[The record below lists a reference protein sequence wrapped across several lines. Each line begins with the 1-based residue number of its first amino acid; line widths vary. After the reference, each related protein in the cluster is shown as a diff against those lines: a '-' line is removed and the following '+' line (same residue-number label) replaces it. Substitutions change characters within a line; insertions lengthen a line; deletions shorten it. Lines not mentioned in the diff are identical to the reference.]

1 MSLFVPFYAAF
12 YVSIIRSAE
21 DVLLNY
27 TSLFNFSIIS
37 VSSSLEYPP
46 KLTSARNGMESVMA
60 SVISSVIASEAASEE
75 DSSPTFMAEIYFA
88 VSSFAVSLVFGLRNS
103 SPRVVFI

>member
-1 MSLFVPFYAAF
+1 MMRCE
-12 YVSIIRSAE
+12 IIP
-21 DVLLNY
+21 VL
-27 TSLFNFSIIS
+27 TNFSIIS

-60 SVISSVIASEAASEE
+60 SVISSVTASEAASEE

-88 VSSFAVSLVFGLRNS
+88 VSSFVVSLVFGLRNS